1 MEKNLLLIALPRAA
15 MCMQFPAQG
24 VERGAPMF
32 CTETKSSWLLGSGS
46 CSIPRHL
53 FCRVPTPHPKLL
65 TPGSQ
70 PQRAAPRNAQ
80 CANPNVPTP
89 RCCSWCSLCA
99 WAPCQ
104 AEPLP
109 RVEGVWGGPW
119 LGHSSVSEAFSQE
132 FVTTYQNGFL
142 VFFSPLTATRAE
154 RGARAQRGD
163 GGRALLRVP

>member
-80 CANPNVPTP
+80 CADPKVLLVVLAV
-89 RCCSWCSLCA
+89 CLG
-99 WAPCQ
+99 
-104 AEPLP
+104 PLP
-109 RVEGVWGGPW
+109 
-119 LGHSSVSEAFSQE
+119 
-132 FVTTYQNGFL
+132 
-142 VFFSPLTATRAE
+142 
-154 RGARAQRGD
+154 
-163 GGRALLRVP
+163 GRAPPQGRGGVGGSLAGPQLRVRGVFAGICHHLPKWLFSFLFPFNSNQS